1 MDKATVHL
9 VGPTQR
15 AYAASLLRDAPDG
28 WAVTIQPPTR
38 TTEQNALLWPLLTD
52 VSRQVE
58 WHGKHLSPDDWKDI
72 FTATLKNLRVV
83 PNLDGT
89 GFVALGQRTSTMS
102 KRTFSELVELIYAFG
117 AERGVRWS
125 EPKRKAE

>member
-1 MDKATVHL
+1 MDRGTVHL
-9 VGPTQR
+9 IGPTQR
-15 AYAASLLRDAPDG
+15 AYAAEKLREAPDG
-28 WAVTIQPPTR
+28 WAVTFQPPTR
-38 TTEQNALLWPLLTD
+38 TTEQNALLWPLLND

-58 WHGKHLSPDDWKDI
+58 WHGKRLSPDDWKDI

-102 KRTFSELVELIYAFG
+102 KRTFSDLVELIYAFG
-117 AERGVRWS
+117 AERGVCWS
-125 EPKRKAE
+125 KGATK